1 MSSNGVPA
9 LHVQLCKHMQTMWS
23 YQNILYNQGCPE
35 FRGSNHRENEPEQR
49 RLSQTN
55 HNESYLFVTPDNSP
69 QQTVDLVESTAFF
82 QANLVHNM
90 KGQICVAWQLLIE
103 SKWWEWD
110 VFVYIHATKLKQNQ

>member
-1 MSSNGVPA
+1 M
-9 LHVQLCKHMQTMWS
+9 
-23 YQNILYNQGCPE
+23 
-35 FRGSNHRENEPEQR
+35 
-49 RLSQTN
+49 SQTN

-82 QANLVHNM
+82 QENLVHNM

-110 VFVYIHATKLKQNQ
+110 VFVYIHATKLKKISKFTNSIFNLRINRNIMHENFWSTSSSQSRY